1 MTRFR
6 PRRFAGTFPG
16 ALGACVLAFAALATS
31 RPASAGDLSPP
42 VAAVRDRWAVVNY
55 DLPKPQREAAFEALS
70 RQAAAAR
77 TAQPKD
83 AGALIWEGIVLS
95 SYAGERGG
103 LGALKLAKAAKADF
117 EQAIRLAP
125 GALDGSAYVSLA
137 VLYHQVP
144 GWPLGFGDDDK
155 AQDLF
160 NHGLQASPDGIDANY
175 FYGQYLLDKGD
186 WKRAA
191 TALQKAIDAPARPGR
206 ERADQGRRREAAAL
220 LARARDKLA
229 AR

>member
-6 PRRFAGTFPG
+6 LRMFAG
-16 ALGACVLAFAALATS
+16 ALGACALAFAAVAT
-31 RPASAGDLSPP
+31 AGDLSPQ
-42 VAAVRDRWAVVNY
+42 VAAVRDRWAVINY

-77 TAQPKD
+77 TAQPKAAD
-83 AGALIWEGIVLS
+83 ALIWEGIVLS
-95 SYAGERGG
+95 SFAGERGG
-103 LGALKLAKAAKADF
+103 LGALKLAKQARADF
-117 EQAIRLAP
+117 EQAIRLDPA
-125 GALDGSAYVSLA
+125 ALDGSAYVSLA

-155 AQDLF
+155 ALGLF
-160 NHGLQASPDGIDANY
+160 KRGLQASPDGIDANY

-186 WKRAA
+186 WKGAA

-220 LARARDKLA
+220 LARAQDKLA

>member
-6 PRRFAGTFPG
+6 LRTFAG
-16 ALGACVLAFAALATS
+16 AIGACTLAFAAVAT
-31 RPASAGDLSPP
+31 AGDLSPQ

-77 TAQPKD
+77 ASQPKD
-83 AGALIWEGIVLS
+83 ADALIWEGIVLS
-95 SYAGERGG
+95 SFAGERGG

-117 EQAIRLAP
+117 EQAIRLDPA
-125 GALDGSAYVSLA
+125 ALDGSAYVSLA

-186 WKRAA
+186 WKGAA
-191 TALQKAIDAPARPGR
+191 AALRKAVDAPARPGR

-220 LARARDKLA
+220 LARAQDKLA